1 MATENNSY
9 KADNTARSAKK
20 RLKRHTGLAS
30 IATVLLLVITIA
42 IIALGQRWQVEYD
55 LSASKRHS
63 LTEQSIDTVRSLEQP
78 VEIIAVMGPAPAQ
91 RQAVAALVSRYQQHN
106 DQLSLEYVNLETE
119 PTRVR
124 ELNAAP
130 GGELIVQTQG
140 QSGLQ
145 EARLQNLTERNLTA
159 ALTQLSRGGK
169 RQVAFISGHDE
180 RTTERVTNS
189 DFSELGKRLQQIGF
203 ETIEHSLVTHPV
215 IPDSVNLVV
224 IAAPQRRYFPG
235 EVASLLQYVSGGG
248 NLLWLI
254 DESTEVGLQ
263 ALHTELGI
271 DTLSGVLLD
280 ATSAAYGADSPTFA
294 VIDHQ
299 SLPQHAVNDGI
310 ANPILFPAATA
321 LGITPLAGQ
330 TLQPLLLSSDS
341 SWTESGPI
349 VGEVRFDD
357 NGVERRGPLPVGV
370 AVIRNAANPSQ
381 EQRIAVIG
389 DADWLASQWIGNGA
403 NLEYAERLFNWLAT
417 DDRQLAFTAHKPADA
432 LINPTSNSIL
442 LMGGGFLLGMP
453 LLFLVIAGS
462 MWRRQRHG

>member
-63 LTEQSIDTVRSLEQP
+63 LTEQSIDTVRSLELP

-442 LMGGGFLLGMP
+442 LMGGGFLLGIP